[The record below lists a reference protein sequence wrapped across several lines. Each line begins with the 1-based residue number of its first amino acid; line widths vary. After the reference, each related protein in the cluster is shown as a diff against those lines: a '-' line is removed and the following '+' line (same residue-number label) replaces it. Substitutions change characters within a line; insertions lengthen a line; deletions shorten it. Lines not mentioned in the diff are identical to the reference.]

1 MPLSTDH
8 TDVALPEAS
17 TPQVTTSRR
26 LPLADALASLH
37 LIIVSDCHTVAS
49 QTEPPRLAAGLD
61 EDVPSP
67 DPNTV
72 TLGTPVSALLLRP
85 ITLILP
91 SSIETDSE
99 MLPDRAPA
107 VIVTLRVPPDD
118 PPTLHLTDVSD
129 SHPVASQLVGPN
141 LIPEVDE
148 VLPSPTPC
156 IVMLDD
162 PVPAALIL
170 RMPLGMPA
178 SADTAPVMLP
188 ALLPT
193 VTTIACVPP
202 RPDAVLHLTDV
213 TDIHSVSS
221 HEVSPTLPFAV

>member
-1 MPLSTDH
+1 MDTSEFHDVASQLDSPDLTAAESVDNGKEDPKTVKLIEPVPARLLTLPSMPAMSTDH
-8 TDVALPEAS
+8 AL
-17 TPQVTTSRR
+17 VK
-26 LPLADALASLH
+26 
-37 LIIVSDCHTVAS
+37 
-49 QTEPPRLAAGLD
+49 
-61 EDVPSP
+61 
-67 DPNTV
+67 
-72 TLGTPVSALLLRP
+72 
-85 ITLILP
+85 
-91 SSIETDSE
+91 
-99 MLPDRAPA
+99 LPDSAPA

-193 VTTIACVPP
+193 VTTIAYVPP

>member
-1 MPLSTDH
+1 MTDFVHLHCHSEYSLLDGMSRPEDIANIASTNGQFAAAITDH
-8 TDVALPEAS
+8 GTMGGVLKFQDACDRSGVRPLFGVEAYF
-17 TPQVTTSRR
+17 
-26 LPLADALASLH
+26 
-37 LIIVSDCHTVAS
+37 
-49 QTEPPRLAAGLD
+49 
-61 EDVPSP
+61 VP
-67 DPNTV
+67 
-72 TLGTPVSALLLRP
+72 
-85 ITLILP
+85 
-91 SSIETDSE
+91 SIETDSE

-170 RMPLGMPA
+170 RMPLCMPA